1 MTDDKNQELKL
12 STIAEAQKSYI
23 TIAKNYFSP
32 KGKGANLSLLKK
44 IFLWASLL
52 MSLGVM
58 LPQILSESK
67 RQEVAEEIR
76 ADQNMSSGN
85 DMVIV
90 PPIQNDDGKSNKKIP
105 NDSGGGNK
113 WRSVDKIQSIDL
125 RAQGSPPAGSETFA
139 TLISGGANG
148 MVKAMLSENLM
159 LNGDLYAA
167 KNSILIGKGTSSDQ
181 RLFVKFS
188 RIVSPEGKSKKISA
202 QAYDFSDRIRGLI
215 GKKVSD
221 RMFKIAAS
229 SALIFLGGMADSM
242 QTSEPNMLGSAPK
255 KSMRDAALGGVA
267 QATTEHGRRFLEEI
281 DQDNRIEVKSETQ
294 FVVIFEDEEDK
305 NE

>member
-1 MTDDKNQELKL
+1 MTADKNQELKL
-12 STIAEAQKSYI
+12 STITEAQKNYI
-23 TIAKNYFSP
+23 TMAKNYFSP

-58 LPQILSESK
+58 LPQVLSESK
-67 RQEVAEEIR
+67 RQEIAEEIR
-76 ADQNMSSGN
+76 ADQNRSSGN
-85 DMVIV
+85 DMVTV
-90 PPIQNDDGKSNKKIP
+90 PPIQNDDGKNSKKIP
-105 NDSGGGNK
+105 NDFGGGNK
-113 WRSVDKIQSIDL
+113 RRSVDKIQSIDL
-125 RAQGSPPAGSETFA
+125 RAQGNPPAGSETFA

-188 RIVSPEGKSKKISA
+188 RLVSPEGKSKKISA
-202 QAYDFSDRIRGLI
+202 QAYDFTDRIRGLI

-267 QATTEHGRRFLEEI
+267 QATTEHGRRYLEEI